1 MDYQKNRRSG
11 AVIIPRQSRSGKSR
25 GAALVIVL
33 SFLVI
38 ITGLTIAFLSNV
50 TDHAA
55 ETTASVAG
63 VQARNLADSAIQLT
77 IAQIRD
83 GTLGYER
90 DPLSG
95 GINPQAPACWASQPG
110 AIRTFDL
117 NASNIAT
124 YKLYSARVMVDRSGS
139 SPTNDLPPKDW
150 VQRPSAYCDLN
161 APVVINGVT
170 NYPIL
175 DPSLSA
181 LSNGIPIVDGFSI
194 DSNTATTLQESSNKA
209 AMPVSWLYMLK
220 DGTLIV
226 PDPGSGKTAS
236 FSTSPQKPT
245 EANPVVGRIAF
256 WADDETCKLNLN
268 TASEGSFWGQPFFTT
283 SQDVAWALMPPA
295 PKEFNRFPG
304 HPAATS
310 LSPVLWSFFNLT
322 NPAVFMTALPQI
334 PRGSV
339 NYDAGNGVMTPTP
352 PNTNYLA
359 SVLTNIAPRYSW
371 GGSWAGSV
379 SVLTSNAP
387 STIRTNN
394 PQMTLSKNRLYASV
408 DEFFFAATNPTSL
421 DSRVTNGMDFTARDI
436 AGLRFFLTT
445 DSRAPEVNPLNLP
458 KLCLWPVPDANR
470 ASVANPNGAPAGKNR
485 TINDSTIAYCST
497 LGTNAFYFTRYDA
510 TSARNDIQNSGAVP
524 GRNQV
529 LYNYL
534 RNQLDKKIPGFQG
547 AFVADNKWNTI
558 QADQMA
564 TLMFDY
570 IRSCINLADGSGA
583 TNRSLSSDSFRFAYT
598 APPAVVSGNTTVM
611 TNGVGQVVPIEIT
624 NPSGNKTRGIGRFLT
639 MKGAAV
645 WFIAR
650 AADQPPLVVDASRKP
665 VLFSAAS
672 TAAPG
677 SATLNG
683 NAMINTMPSYVAPA
697 TTPANNPSS
706 GIAAKTKYFAR
717 VNPLHPWT
725 CPAGPVS
732 GGTANTFAI
741 SLPNALQAQSINVN
755 SASDIFVPQLFVH
768 VGSQAYPVYAGNPPA
783 NLTLAQL
790 NNNPSI
796 LTPIFNIFQANT
808 TGLPPTRAYPSVDG
822 SSGLYT
828 TIDGSLRTIINGTT
842 TYVYYLAANK
852 TLQSTAYNTLV
863 SPSSTPTTHPGL
875 PYLTVQNPVTGA
887 FDIPN
892 PAYKDDPLS
901 PHQTRMEMQ
910 FVPDLVNVAPGQVGL
925 FPKMTLDV
933 SGLAN
938 FGVNGTKLTFPGS
951 QSFSFANIGASSPT
965 TNLALPPL
973 YDFGLQFIM
982 NADRGTNDL
991 CTATPFPVVQTN
1003 NPSPL
1008 VAANVTNSF
1017 SFVGGDVTCQLK
1029 GPDGIT
1035 SQTAIVTFPNADFPI
1050 PKLPSYYNMGYQV
1063 KFNYPPAVNGDLVPV
1078 SALTFRQN
1086 DAKLGNGSFSRLRG
1100 LGTPSSTSINGM
1112 QSTYFPDECGSV
1124 IKSGD
1129 PTYPYATN
1137 GLDKVPSDTIRAVDL
1152 IYGDSRMIAPL
1163 STVPAAFY
1171 KTNAQ
1176 YGNASI
1182 ITINGWKTQLRGAHS
1197 LRSAGLP
1204 LNGGQYRGSF
1214 LSTNESTPGNSYFYP
1229 PMRRDAFDS
1238 GSDAN
1243 MVSLTNSIVSTAP
1256 SMVFSNMFGRM
1267 GMLYVGRGNRGP
1279 GLTASASGFWI
1290 DGHCALPFSGNDCL
1304 MSNAQFLSVWTNG
1317 GDYDTGIGFTPDG
1330 PFINK
1335 VDEAPGGFSTT
1346 TGSPQLIYSVNP
1358 YYTTATPSVS
1368 SNGFSPN
1375 RMVPSPSVLGSLP
1388 VGFRSLSVTAPST
1401 NILTNS
1407 WLTMMFSANPNATS
1421 VINRDGRA
1429 ARAGYNEAGGGITNP
1444 ILPDH
1449 LMLDF
1454 FRMPVVEP
1462 YPISDPLSTAGKVNM
1477 NYQIAPFSYIHRDSA
1492 LRGVLKSTMITA
1504 VDEQWGFDYKLRT
1517 INSYGAAN
1525 EFLFNDPTR
1534 RTNASRVPN
1543 ATDFNSFGTASGN
1556 LYFHY
1561 PVHVTNTLQQFE
1573 RRFTN
1578 SPGGDLFRSPSEIC
1592 ALWLYPA
1599 QQPTAAN
1606 PLVVTNSLIAY
1617 DPNNVGI
1624 KNWWY
1629 ASPNI
1634 TRKGLTGDNVRERPY
1649 SYLYPRLTTKS
1660 NTYQVHFWAQSIK
1673 QTKAAHPQKYDTMI
1687 DPSKGGITDKVTGEI
1702 RGSAI
1707 LERYVDT
1714 SDPTLPDYAQY
1725 VTSGNQPVAKALN
1738 DQYKFRVFSFK
1749 QFIP

>member
-1 MDYQKNRRSG
+1 MHDQNNSRPGRGVIPQK
-11 AVIIPRQSRSGKSR
+11 SRGGKSQ

-55 ETTASVAG
+55 ETNASVAG
-63 VQARNLADSAIQLT
+63 VQARNLADAAIQLT

-90 DPLSG
+90 DQLSG

-110 AIRTFDL
+110 AIRTYDL

-150 VQRPSAYCDLN
+150 VQRPSAFCDLN

-194 DSNTATTLQESSNKA
+194 DSNTATTLLESSNKA

-226 PDPGSGKTAS
+226 PDPGSDKTAS

-245 EANPVVGRIAF
+245 EANPIVGRIAF

-304 HPAATS
+304 HPASTS
-310 LSPVLWSFFNLT
+310 LSPVLWSFYNLT

-334 PRGSV
+334 PRGSA
-339 NYDAGNGVMTPTP
+339 NYDAGNGAMTPTP

-359 SVLTNIAPRYSW
+359 SVFTNIAPRYAW
-371 GGSWAGSV
+371 GGSLAGSV

-387 STIRTNN
+387 SAIRTNT
-394 PQMTLSKNRLYASV
+394 PVMTMGKNRFYASV
-408 DEFFFAATNPTSL
+408 DEFFFAATNPISQE
-421 DSRVTNGMDFTARDI
+421 SRVTNGMDFTPRDI

-458 KLCLWPVPDANR
+458 KLCLWPVPDSNR
-470 ASVANPNGAPAGKNR
+470 SSVANPNAAPAGKNR
-485 TINDSTIAYCST
+485 TLNDSMIAYCST
-497 LGTNAFYFTRYDA
+497 IGTNAFYFTRYDA
-510 TSARNDIQNSGAVP
+510 TSARNDIQISGAVP

-529 LYNYL
+529 LYNYF

-547 AFVADNKWNTI
+547 SFVADNKWRPI

-570 IRSCINLADGSGA
+570 IRSCINLDDASGA
-583 TNRSLSSDSFRFAYT
+583 TNRTLASDSFRFAYT
-598 APPAVVSGNTTVM
+598 APPGIVSGNTTVM

-624 NPSGNKTRGIGRFLT
+624 NPSGNRTRGIGRFLT

-650 AADQPPLVVDASRKP
+650 AADQPPLLVDSVRRPQLFTSAGTSTTLSPTTIQTTMASY
-665 VLFSAAS
+665 A
-672 TAAPG
+672 TAAAPTG
-677 SATLNG
+677 TA
-683 NAMINTMPSYVAPA
+683 PSLMNY
-697 TTPANNPSS
+697 
-706 GIAAKTKYFAR
+706 AR

-725 CPAGPVS
+725 CPPAAGNAPAA
-732 GGTANTFAI
+732 GTFAVNANYTPNSI
-741 SLPNALQAQSINVN
+741 VSASGDILLPQLRVN
-755 SASDIFVPQLFVH
+755 S
-768 VGSQAYPVYAGNPPA
+768 GSTPLPVYACNGADPTTMAEAAARLYPVF
-783 NLTLAQL
+783 NL
-790 NNNPSI
+790 
-796 LTPIFNIFQANT
+796 FQANT
-808 TGLPPTRAYPSVDG
+808 AGLPPTRAYPSLDG
-822 SSGLYT
+822 NNGLYT
-828 TIDGSLRTIINGTT
+828 TVDGTVKTIQVGTT
-842 TYVYYLAANK
+842 FFKYFQASNRTLTGVRSGNAYSYTTFAPTANP
-852 TLQSTAYNTLV
+852 AVV
-863 SPSSTPTTHPGL
+863 STHPGL
-875 PYLTVQNPVTGA
+875 PYLTVQNPITGA
-887 FDIPN
+887 FDLPN
-892 PAYKDDPLS
+892 PTYKDDPLL

-910 FVPDLVNVAPGQVGL
+910 FVPDLVSVAPGQIGL
-925 FPKMTLDV
+925 FPKMTIDV
-933 SGLAN
+933 QGLN
-938 FGVNGTKLTFPGS
+938 
-951 QSFSFANIGASSPT
+951 SFSAGGNALNFNSPQRFSFFNMGSSSPA

-973 YDFGLQFIM
+973 YDFGLQFLM
-982 NADRGTNDL
+982 NADGGTNNL
-991 CTATPFPVVQTN
+991 CTVAPFPVISTN
-1003 NPSPL
+1003 ATSIFN
-1008 VAANVTNSF
+1008 F
-1017 SFVGGDVTCQLK
+1017 SGGTVTCNLA
-1029 GPDGIT
+1029 GPDGAT
-1035 SQTAIVTFPNADFPI
+1035 SQSVVINFPTANFPI
-1050 PKLPSYYNMGYQV
+1050 PKLISYYNPGYTV
-1063 KFNYPPAVNGDLVPV
+1063 KFNYPPAVNSDLVTN
-1078 SALTFRQN
+1078 SMLTFRQN
-1086 DAKLGNGSFSRLRG
+1086 DSKLGNGNFSRLRG

-1137 GLDKVPSDTIRAVDL
+1137 GLDKIPSDTIRAVDL
-1152 IYGDSRMIAPL
+1152 IYGDARMIAPL
-1163 STVPAAFY
+1163 GSVPASFFS
-1171 KTNAQ
+1171 TNAQ
-1176 YGNASI
+1176 YANASI

-1197 LRSAGLP
+1197 LRSGSLP
-1204 LNGGQYRGSF
+1204 LNGGQYRGS
-1214 LSTNESTPGNSYFYP
+1214 LISTNLATPGNSYFYP
-1229 PMRRDAFDS
+1229 PMRRDPFDS
-1238 GSDAN
+1238 GSDTS
-1243 MVSLTNSIVSTAP
+1243 MVSLTNNIVSSSPA
-1256 SMVFSNMFGRM
+1256 MIFSNYFGRM
-1267 GMLYVGRGNRGP
+1267 GMLLIGRGNRGP
-1279 GLTASASGFWI
+1279 GLNATSSGFWI
-1290 DGHCALPFSGNDCL
+1290 DGHCALPYAGNDCL
-1304 MSNAQFLSVWTNG
+1304 MTDANFLRVWTNG
-1317 GDYDTGIGFTPDG
+1317 GDYDNGIGFTPDG

-1335 VDEAPGGFSTT
+1335 VDEAPTGFSTT
-1346 TGSPQLIYSVNP
+1346 VGSPQLVYSVNP
-1358 YYTTATPSVS
+1358 YFTTATPQAST
-1368 SNGFSPN
+1368 NGFSPN
-1375 RMVPSPSVLGSLP
+1375 RMVPSSSVFGSLP
-1388 VGFRSLSVTAPST
+1388 VGFSSLALPSTST

-1407 WLTMMFSANPNATS
+1407 WLTMLFAANPNALS
-1421 VINRDGRA
+1421 GNLRDARA
-1429 ARAGYNEAGGGITNP
+1429 ARAGYNEAGGGITNA

-1492 LRGVLKSTMITA
+1492 MRGVLKSTMITA

-1517 INSYGAAN
+1517 TASYGAAN
-1525 EFLFNDPTR
+1525 EFSFNDASR
-1534 RTNASRVPN
+1534 RTNSSGVPN
-1543 ATDFNSFGTASGN
+1543 ALTFNAFGDASGN
-1556 LYFHY
+1556 MYFHY
-1561 PVHVTNTLQQFE
+1561 PIHVTNTLQQFE

-1578 SPGGDLFRSPSEIC
+1578 APGGDLFRSPSEIC

-1606 PLVVTNSLIAY
+1606 PLVVTNSLVAY
-1617 DPNNVGI
+1617 DPNNVNI

-1629 ASPNI
+1629 STPGI
-1634 TRKGLTGDNVRERPY
+1634 TRKGLTGDNIRERPY

-1673 QTKAAHPQKYDTMI
+1673 QTKAAHPRKYDSMI
-1687 DPSKGGITDKVTGEI
+1687 DPAKGGITDKVTGEI

-1707 LERYVDT
+1707 LERYVDS